1 MLESEPDEAH
11 ESHRCLASS
20 EMLESEPVEVC
31 VRVTAVLLACS
42 EMLASDPDEARV

>member
-1 MLESEPDEAH
+1 MLESEPDEAR
-11 ESHRCLASS
+11 EI
-20 EMLESEPVEVC
+20 LESEPDEVC